1 MSQMPDSAPAAAA
14 AARPDALRPPFP
26 PEEEVLG
33 RVLPDARKIAEFG
46 YRIPD
51 QEIDDVLQQAAVDF
65 LSHARRGA
73 RASAG
78 LMIVITRRRCLD
90 YWRMRY
96 RGQRDVNIDELHED
110 HPAYFACDASA
121 ADEAARDGVRLAR
134 TWPLLSE
141 NCRDVL
147 ARRFWRNQKTA
158 DVAERLGYKA
168 ETLKRMISRC
178 IGRLR
183 RCLGEAE

>member
-1 MSQMPDSAPAAAA
+1 MPDSAPAAMTAN
-14 AARPDALRPPFP
+14 RPEVFRSGVGT
-26 PEEEVLG
+26 EEEVLAS
-33 RVLPDARKIAEFG
+33 VLPDARKIAEFG

-65 LSHARRGA
+65 LAHARRGA

-90 YWRMRY
+90 FWRTRY
-96 RGQRDVNIDELHED
+96 RGKRNVNIDEVHEE
-110 HPAYFACDASA
+110 HPAYFVC
-121 ADEAARDGVRLAR
+121 EAAIEPEECLDGVRLAR

-147 ARRFWRNQKTA
+147 AR
-158 DVAERLGYKA
+158 
-168 ETLKRMISRC
+168 
-178 IGRLR
+178 
-183 RCLGEAE
+183 